1 MSQVLSAKKDDTLKF
16 IALLTMLIDHIG
28 YLLFPQFFIFRII
41 GRISF
46 PIFAYLIAI
55 GAKRTSNI
63 KRYSLRLLGFALISQ
78 IPYNLFTQNLL
89 FSFHAPNIFFTLL
102 AGLLLILC
110 FQKRDMLSLF
120 IALTILICVG
130 WLDLSYSYYG
140 ILLILSFYV
149 FEGDTLK
156 TLGAVMVSTLQYF
169 LQTGNPH
176 QIYAFMSLP
185 FIFWLPPL
193 GIKIPKWIAY
203 AFYPV
208 HLLIL
213 FTIYFIWF

>member
-28 YLLFPQFFIFRII
+28 YLLFPQHFVFRII

-55 GAKRTSNI
+55 GAKRTSNLS
-63 KRYSLRLLGFALISQ
+63 RYALRLLVFALISQ
-78 IPYNLFTQNLL
+78 LPYNLFTRNLL
-89 FSFHAPNIFFTLL
+89 LSFHSPNIFFTLL
-102 AGLLLILC
+102 AGLLLIMC
-110 FQKRDMLSLF
+110 FNKKDVPSLF
-120 IALTILICVG
+120 LAIVILICVG

-140 ILLILSFYV
+140 ILMILSFYI
-149 FEGDTLK
+149 FDGKNLQTL
-156 TLGAVMVSTLQYF
+156 LAVSLTTLQYF

-185 FIFWLPPL
+185 LIFWLPPL

-203 AFYPV
+203 GFYPL
-208 HLLIL
+208 HLLAL
-213 FTIYFIWF
+213 YGIYFFWF